1 VRHPL
6 AASSVW
12 EWVVNVE
19 DVGRPAPWAMITHA
33 PLEKVEGR
41 PVTMLSFLPS
51 HSRLL
56 FSKETVSDPGK
67 RAPSVYEAK
76 ASKTLAI
83 HPFWHRSKENMTTNT
98 LQEVP
103 AVPV

>member
-1 VRHPL
+1 
-6 AASSVW
+6 
-12 EWVVNVE
+12 
-19 DVGRPAPWAMITHA
+19 MTTHA

-41 PVTMLSFLPS
+41 PVTMLIFLPS

-83 HPFWHRSKENMTTNT
+83 HPFWYRSKENMTTNT
-98 LQEVP
+98 LHEVP
-103 AVPV
+103 AVPVLSIIVTEGVGKLTLFSEGTQTLIGR